1 LGEAN
6 IKAAPI
12 MKKFNIPGMIILQMT
27 FKDKEKPSPVSENM
41 VVYTGTH
48 DNDTIVGRFNSMN
61 SNGHP
66 VQSELELKPERDRAL
81 AFFNSD
87 GSNIHWD
94 FIKLALDSEARMA
107 IIPLQDILGLGTESR
122 MNIPGTVGNNWE
134 WRYSE
139 NLLLPEIMEKMR
151 LLTENSGRI

>member
-1 LGEAN
+1 
-6 IKAAPI
+6 
-12 MKKFNIPGMIILQMT
+12 
-27 FKDKEKPSPVSENM
+27 
-41 VVYTGTH
+41 
-48 DNDTIVGRFNSMN
+48 
-61 SNGHP
+61 
-66 VQSELELKPERDRAL
+66 
-81 AFFNSD
+81 
-87 GSNIHWD
+87 
-94 FIKLALDSEARMA
+94 MA